1 MRVTKRS
8 GRVED
13 VKFDNVTNRI
23 SKLTEGLSNSVDVT
37 KVAQQVFSSIYDGI
51 NTHEIDTLSAEICI
65 GMITS
70 DPDYE
75 ILATR
80 ITASNIQKRAANN
93 FHIAMRKLHKAGIVT
108 HEVLEVSSKVKDD
121 IKPERDYDF
130 GYFGLKTLEK
140 GYLQKIDGEII
151 ETPQYMYMR
160 VAIGI
165 HGHDTERVLET
176 YDALSKGLFIHAT
189 PTLFNA
195 GTPRPQ
201 MSSCF
206 VAGTAVFT
214 TNRGPVP
221 IEEVCIGDNVV
232 THTGSIKPVLQT
244 HKNLLGD
251 RTLFDVKIYKTP
263 GFQVTGNHRFWSI
276 TKEQLHWKDEPQW
289 NSIEHLR
296 VGDWISIPKTK
307 LNTVYEILDMYELLK
322 DENGTEHWT
331 YSFEFDGT
339 KMRRLTHFTSE
350 YRPNGIT
357 LKGEW
362 FERYI
367 KVDED
372 FAWFIGS
379 WYGDG
384 CITYQRS
391 SAKSKRTPT
400 HRGIS
405 FAQNPN
411 NTTFIEKIEKIGCK
425 YLGVHACISKSKKRN
440 CLSIS
445 FNNSAIGNAFNILF
459 GRWSSGK
466 FLWPNMYSWNRNMV
480 SAFIGGLVSTDGCC
494 TLRGNVTVQLTN
506 QPLIKSIFHLSR
518 SVGLDTSLTVGSK
531 PYKDRKQYI
540 GRIQFPWI
548 PEIMKWVYKHYDDN
562 RLYKSERANTTLEID
577 GKIFLRINA
586 KTRVKDNLPEFVYT
600 LGVKDD
606 HSYTVQGV
614 IAENCFLIANK
625 EDSIDGIYDTVK
637 ECARI
642 SKWAGGI
649 GLHIHDVRANKSHIR
664 GTNGTS
670 DGIIPML
677 RVYNSTARYVNQAG
691 RRKGSIAV
699 YLEPWHADIL
709 DFLEIRLNQG
719 DEEARCRDLFS
730 AMWIPDLFMKRV
742 ESGGNW
748 SLFCPDQA
756 KGLSDVYGKEFEDL
770 YEKYEAEGLARK
782 VVPASEVWKAII
794 KSQSETGTPYML
806 YKDACNEKSNHKHV
820 GTIKSSNLCVAPETK
835 ILTSKGQQII
845 SELVD
850 QDVEVWNGDE
860 FSNVT
865 IRQTGKNQKLLTVK
879 TSKGLELRC
888 TPYHKFWIVGHNE
901 PIEAQNLEKGMKII
915 KHSLPV
921 INHNTENMKYAYTH
935 GLFCADGT
943 TSSHGNPKRCLF
955 KAKNNGFCMRHQKN
969 LKDYEEDDDG
979 TCQANSYS
987 EQKFLDLYH
996 VKKKLMK
1003 FIDYDYASNN
1013 DACNKIRLRLPKDI
1027 DEKYTVPTECSLESK
1042 LEWFAGLIDGD
1053 GCVTKHQGG
1062 RGISIQIGSIHYNFL
1077 NDVLLML
1084 QTIGVNSRINL
1095 SRNESIKELP
1105 GGSYTC
1111 KKLWR
1116 LLIPSGGVELLKT
1129 LGLNTRR
1136 VNINTE
1142 NLPNRQALHFDKIV
1156 SVEDLGETSDTF
1168 CFNEPLKHRGI
1179 FNGILT
1185 GNCTEILEY
1194 TDKDE
1199 TAVCNLASIALPKYV
1214 DVEKKEFNHEELH
1227 RVTKMVTRNLN
1238 KVIDKNFYPTENGER
1253 SNMRHRPIGIGVQG
1267 LADVFIML
1275 RMSFGSEESRKLN
1288 RDIFETIYHA
1298 SLESSCELAEMY
1310 GTYETFK
1317 GSPFSQGILQFD
1329 MWDRDPKFSGRYDW
1343 NAMRELVKKG
1353 TRNSLLLAP
1362 MPTASTSQILGNNE
1376 CFEPY
1381 TTNIYLRRTL
1391 AGEFVVVNKHLV
1403 NDLKERGLWSKEMKD
1418 LMVKANG
1425 SVQNIIDIPDDLK
1438 ELYKTVWE
1446 MSQKTI
1452 IDMAADRGVY
1462 IDQSQSMNLFVESPT
1477 LSKLSSM
1484 HMYAWKTGLKTGMY
1498 YLRSKAKARPIQFSL
1513 EAECAMCSA

>member
-23 SKLTEGLSNSVDVT
+23 SKLTEGLSETVDVT
-37 KVAQQVFSSIYDGI
+37 KIAQQVFSSIYDGI
-51 NTHEIDTLSAEICI
+51 KTPEIDTLSAEICI

-121 IKPERDYDF
+121 IKPERDFEF

-165 HGHDTERVLET
+165 HGHDIDHVLET
-176 YDALSKGLFIHAT
+176 YEALSKGLFIHAT

-201 MSSCF
+201 MSS
-206 VAGTAVFT
+206 
-214 TNRGPVP
+214 
-221 IEEVCIGDNVV
+221 
-232 THTGSIKPVLQT
+232 
-244 HKNLLGD
+244 
-251 RTLFDVKIYKTP
+251 
-263 GFQVTGNHRFWSI
+263 
-276 TKEQLHWKDEPQW
+276 
-289 NSIEHLR
+289 
-296 VGDWISIPKTK
+296 
-307 LNTVYEILDMYELLK
+307 
-322 DENGTEHWT
+322 
-331 YSFEFDGT
+331 
-339 KMRRLTHFTSE
+339 
-350 YRPNGIT
+350 
-357 LKGEW
+357 
-362 FERYI
+362 
-367 KVDED
+367 
-372 FAWFIGS
+372 
-379 WYGDG
+379 
-384 CITYQRS
+384 
-391 SAKSKRTPT
+391 
-400 HRGIS
+400 
-405 FAQNPN
+405 
-411 NTTFIEKIEKIGCK
+411 
-425 YLGVHACISKSKKRN
+425 
-440 CLSIS
+440 
-445 FNNSAIGNAFNILF
+445 
-459 GRWSSGK
+459 
-466 FLWPNMYSWNRNMV
+466 
-480 SAFIGGLVSTDGCC
+480 
-494 TLRGNVTVQLTN
+494 
-506 QPLIKSIFHLSR
+506 
-518 SVGLDTSLTVGSK
+518 
-531 PYKDRKQYI
+531 
-540 GRIQFPWI
+540 
-548 PEIMKWVYKHYDDN
+548 
-562 RLYKSERANTTLEID
+562 
-577 GKIFLRINA
+577 
-586 KTRVKDNLPEFVYT
+586 
-600 LGVKDD
+600 
-606 HSYTVQGV
+606 
-614 IAENCFLIANK
+614 CFLIANK

-677 RVYNSTARYVNQAG
+677 RVYNTTARYVNQAG

-742 ESGGNW
+742 ESDGNW
-748 SLFCPDQA
+748 SLFCPDVA
-756 KGLSDVYGKEFEDL
+756 RGLSDVYGKEFEEL
-770 YEKYEAEGLARK
+770 YEKYEADGLARK

-806 YKDACNEKSNHKHV
+806 YKDACNEKSNHKHL

-901 PIEAQNLEKGMKII
+901 PIEAQNLEKGMETIRY
-915 KHSLPV
+915 SLP
-921 INHNTENMKYAYTH
+921 
-935 GLFCADGT
+935 
-943 TSSHGNPKRCLF
+943 
-955 KAKNNGFCMRHQKN
+955 
-969 LKDYEEDDDG
+969 DD
-979 TCQANSYS
+979 
-987 EQKFLDLYH
+987 
-996 VKKKLMK
+996 
-1003 FIDYDYASNN
+1003 N
-1013 DACNKIRLRLPKDI
+1013 D
-1027 DEKYTVPTECSLESK
+1027 T
-1042 LEWFAGLIDGD
+1042 
-1053 GCVTKHQGG
+1053 
-1062 RGISIQIGSIHYNFL
+1062 
-1077 NDVLLML
+1077 
-1084 QTIGVNSRINL
+1084 
-1095 SRNESIKELP
+1095 
-1105 GGSYTC
+1105 
-1111 KKLWR
+1111 
-1116 LLIPSGGVELLKT
+1116 
-1129 LGLNTRR
+1129 
-1136 VNINTE
+1136 
-1142 NLPNRQALHFDKIV
+1142 HFDKIV

-1185 GNCTEILEY
+1185 GNCTEIIEY

-1238 KVIDKNFYPTENGER
+1238 KVIDKNFYPTENGKR

-1275 RMSFGSEESRKLN
+1275 RMTFGSEESRKLN
-1288 RDIFETIYHA
+1288 IDIFETIYHA

-1310 GTYETFK
+1310 GPYESFK
-1317 GSPFSQGILQFD
+1317 GSPFSKGILQFD

-1353 TRNSLLLAP
+1353 TMNSLLLAP

-1452 IDMAADRGVY
+1452 IDMAADRAVY

-1477 LSKLSSM
+1477 ISKLSSM

-1498 YLRSKAKARPIQFSL
+1498 YLRSKAKSRPIQFSL
-1513 EAECAMCSA
+1513 EAECSMCSA

>member
-1 MRVTKRS
+1 MRVVKRS

-23 SKLTEGLSNSVDVT
+23 SKLNYGLSDSVDVT
-37 KVAQQVFSSIYDGI
+37 KIAQQVFSSIYDGI
-51 NTHEIDTLSAEICI
+51 KTHEIDTLSAEICI

-108 HEVLEVSSKVKDD
+108 HEVLEVSSKVKDN

-151 ETPQYMYMR
+151 ETPQYLYMR
-160 VAIGI
+160 VAVGI
-165 HGHDTERVLET
+165 HGHDIDRVLET
-176 YDALSKGLFIHAT
+176 YEALSTGMFIHAT

-201 MSSCF
+201 MSS
-206 VAGTAVFT
+206 
-214 TNRGPVP
+214 
-221 IEEVCIGDNVV
+221 
-232 THTGSIKPVLQT
+232 
-244 HKNLLGD
+244 
-251 RTLFDVKIYKTP
+251 
-263 GFQVTGNHRFWSI
+263 
-276 TKEQLHWKDEPQW
+276 
-289 NSIEHLR
+289 
-296 VGDWISIPKTK
+296 
-307 LNTVYEILDMYELLK
+307 
-322 DENGTEHWT
+322 
-331 YSFEFDGT
+331 
-339 KMRRLTHFTSE
+339 
-350 YRPNGIT
+350 
-357 LKGEW
+357 
-362 FERYI
+362 
-367 KVDED
+367 
-372 FAWFIGS
+372 
-379 WYGDG
+379 
-384 CITYQRS
+384 
-391 SAKSKRTPT
+391 
-400 HRGIS
+400 
-405 FAQNPN
+405 
-411 NTTFIEKIEKIGCK
+411 
-425 YLGVHACISKSKKRN
+425 
-440 CLSIS
+440 
-445 FNNSAIGNAFNILF
+445 
-459 GRWSSGK
+459 
-466 FLWPNMYSWNRNMV
+466 
-480 SAFIGGLVSTDGCC
+480 
-494 TLRGNVTVQLTN
+494 
-506 QPLIKSIFHLSR
+506 
-518 SVGLDTSLTVGSK
+518 
-531 PYKDRKQYI
+531 
-540 GRIQFPWI
+540 
-548 PEIMKWVYKHYDDN
+548 
-562 RLYKSERANTTLEID
+562 
-577 GKIFLRINA
+577 
-586 KTRVKDNLPEFVYT
+586 
-600 LGVKDD
+600 
-606 HSYTVQGV
+606 
-614 IAENCFLIANK
+614 CFLIANK

-649 GLHIHDVRANKSHIR
+649 GLHVHDVRANKSHIR

-699 YLEPWHADIL
+699 YLEPWHADVL

-748 SLFCPDQA
+748 SLFCPDEA
-756 KGLSDVYGKEFEDL
+756 RGLADVYGKEFEDL
-770 YEKYEAEGLARK
+770 YEKYEAEGLAKK

-806 YKDACNEKSNHKHV
+806 YKDACNEKSNHKHI
-820 GTIKSSNLCVAPETK
+820 GTIKSSNL
-835 ILTSKGQQII
+835 
-845 SELVD
+845 
-850 QDVEVWNGDE
+850 
-860 FSNVT
+860 
-865 IRQTGKNQKLLTVK
+865 
-879 TSKGLELRC
+879 
-888 TPYHKFWIVGHNE
+888 
-901 PIEAQNLEKGMKII
+901 
-915 KHSLPV
+915 
-921 INHNTENMKYAYTH
+921 
-935 GLFCADGT
+935 
-943 TSSHGNPKRCLF
+943 
-955 KAKNNGFCMRHQKN
+955 
-969 LKDYEEDDDG
+969 
-979 TCQANSYS
+979 
-987 EQKFLDLYH
+987 
-996 VKKKLMK
+996 
-1003 FIDYDYASNN
+1003 
-1013 DACNKIRLRLPKDI
+1013 
-1027 DEKYTVPTECSLESK
+1027 
-1042 LEWFAGLIDGD
+1042 
-1053 GCVTKHQGG
+1053 
-1062 RGISIQIGSIHYNFL
+1062 
-1077 NDVLLML
+1077 
-1084 QTIGVNSRINL
+1084 
-1095 SRNESIKELP
+1095 
-1105 GGSYTC
+1105 
-1111 KKLWR
+1111 
-1116 LLIPSGGVELLKT
+1116 
-1129 LGLNTRR
+1129 
-1136 VNINTE
+1136 
-1142 NLPNRQALHFDKIV
+1142 
-1156 SVEDLGETSDTF
+1156 
-1168 CFNEPLKHRGI
+1168 
-1179 FNGILT
+1179 
-1185 GNCTEILEY
+1185 CTEILEY

-1214 DVEKKEFNHEELH
+1214 DTEKKEFNHEELH

-1238 KVIDKNFYPTENGER
+1238 KVIDKNFYPTENGKR

-1275 RMSFGSEESRKLN
+1275 RMTFGSEESRKLN

-1317 GSPFSQGILQFD
+1317 GSPFSKGILQFD

-1343 NAMRELVKKG
+1343 DAMRELVKKG

-1425 SVQNIIDIPDDLK
+1425 SVQNIIDIPNDLK
-1438 ELYKTVWE
+1438 ELYRTVWE

>member
-23 SKLTEGLSNSVDVT
+23 SKLTYGLSDTVDVS

-51 NTHEIDTLSAEICI
+51 KTHEIDTLSAEICI

-75 ILATR
+75 TLATR
-80 ITASNIQKRAANN
+80 ITASNIQKRASNN
-93 FHIAMRKLHKAGIVT
+93 FNIAMRKLHKAGIVT
-108 HEVLEVSSKVKDD
+108 HEVLEVSAKVKDD
-121 IKPERDYDF
+121 IQPERDYDF

-176 YDALSKGLFIHAT
+176 YEALSKGLFIHAT

-206 VAGTAVFT
+206 
-214 TNRGPVP
+214 
-221 IEEVCIGDNVV
+221 
-232 THTGSIKPVLQT
+232 
-244 HKNLLGD
+244 
-251 RTLFDVKIYKTP
+251 
-263 GFQVTGNHRFWSI
+263 
-276 TKEQLHWKDEPQW
+276 
-289 NSIEHLR
+289 
-296 VGDWISIPKTK
+296 
-307 LNTVYEILDMYELLK
+307 
-322 DENGTEHWT
+322 
-331 YSFEFDGT
+331 
-339 KMRRLTHFTSE
+339 
-350 YRPNGIT
+350 
-357 LKGEW
+357 
-362 FERYI
+362 
-367 KVDED
+367 
-372 FAWFIGS
+372 
-379 WYGDG
+379 
-384 CITYQRS
+384 
-391 SAKSKRTPT
+391 
-400 HRGIS
+400 
-405 FAQNPN
+405 
-411 NTTFIEKIEKIGCK
+411 
-425 YLGVHACISKSKKRN
+425 
-440 CLSIS
+440 
-445 FNNSAIGNAFNILF
+445 
-459 GRWSSGK
+459 
-466 FLWPNMYSWNRNMV
+466 
-480 SAFIGGLVSTDGCC
+480 
-494 TLRGNVTVQLTN
+494 
-506 QPLIKSIFHLSR
+506 
-518 SVGLDTSLTVGSK
+518 
-531 PYKDRKQYI
+531 
-540 GRIQFPWI
+540 
-548 PEIMKWVYKHYDDN
+548 
-562 RLYKSERANTTLEID
+562 
-577 GKIFLRINA
+577 
-586 KTRVKDNLPEFVYT
+586 
-600 LGVKDD
+600 
-606 HSYTVQGV
+606 
-614 IAENCFLIANK
+614 LIANK

-637 ECARI
+637 ECAQI

-730 AMWIPDLFMKRV
+730 ALWIPDLFMKRV

-748 SLFCPDQA
+748 SLFCPDVA
-756 KGLSDVYGKEFEDL
+756 RGLSDVYGKEFEDL
-770 YEKYEAEGLARK
+770 YEKYEAEGLAKK
-782 VVPASEVWKAII
+782 VVSASEVWKAII

-806 YKDACNEKSNHKHV
+806 YKDACNEKSNHKHI
-820 GTIKSSNLCVAPETK
+820 GTIKSSNL
-835 ILTSKGQQII
+835 
-845 SELVD
+845 
-850 QDVEVWNGDE
+850 
-860 FSNVT
+860 
-865 IRQTGKNQKLLTVK
+865 
-879 TSKGLELRC
+879 
-888 TPYHKFWIVGHNE
+888 
-901 PIEAQNLEKGMKII
+901 
-915 KHSLPV
+915 
-921 INHNTENMKYAYTH
+921 
-935 GLFCADGT
+935 
-943 TSSHGNPKRCLF
+943 
-955 KAKNNGFCMRHQKN
+955 
-969 LKDYEEDDDG
+969 
-979 TCQANSYS
+979 
-987 EQKFLDLYH
+987 
-996 VKKKLMK
+996 
-1003 FIDYDYASNN
+1003 
-1013 DACNKIRLRLPKDI
+1013 
-1027 DEKYTVPTECSLESK
+1027 
-1042 LEWFAGLIDGD
+1042 
-1053 GCVTKHQGG
+1053 
-1062 RGISIQIGSIHYNFL
+1062 
-1077 NDVLLML
+1077 
-1084 QTIGVNSRINL
+1084 
-1095 SRNESIKELP
+1095 
-1105 GGSYTC
+1105 
-1111 KKLWR
+1111 
-1116 LLIPSGGVELLKT
+1116 
-1129 LGLNTRR
+1129 
-1136 VNINTE
+1136 
-1142 NLPNRQALHFDKIV
+1142 
-1156 SVEDLGETSDTF
+1156 
-1168 CFNEPLKHRGI
+1168 
-1179 FNGILT
+1179 
-1185 GNCTEILEY
+1185 CTEILEY

-1238 KVIDKNFYPTENGER
+1238 KVIDKNFYPTENGKR

-1425 SVQNIIDIPDDLK
+1425 SVQNIIDIPDDIK

>member
-23 SKLTEGLSNSVDVT
+23 SKLTEGLSETVDVT
-37 KVAQQVFSSIYDGI
+37 KIAQQVFSSIYDGI
-51 NTHEIDTLSAEICI
+51 KTPEIDTLSAEICI

-121 IKPERDYDF
+121 IKTERDFEF

-151 ETPQYMYMR
+151 ETPQYLYMR

-165 HGHDTERVLET
+165 HGHDIDHVLET

-206 VAGTAVFT
+206 
-214 TNRGPVP
+214 
-221 IEEVCIGDNVV
+221 
-232 THTGSIKPVLQT
+232 
-244 HKNLLGD
+244 
-251 RTLFDVKIYKTP
+251 
-263 GFQVTGNHRFWSI
+263 
-276 TKEQLHWKDEPQW
+276 
-289 NSIEHLR
+289 
-296 VGDWISIPKTK
+296 
-307 LNTVYEILDMYELLK
+307 
-322 DENGTEHWT
+322 
-331 YSFEFDGT
+331 
-339 KMRRLTHFTSE
+339 
-350 YRPNGIT
+350 
-357 LKGEW
+357 
-362 FERYI
+362 
-367 KVDED
+367 
-372 FAWFIGS
+372 
-379 WYGDG
+379 
-384 CITYQRS
+384 
-391 SAKSKRTPT
+391 
-400 HRGIS
+400 
-405 FAQNPN
+405 
-411 NTTFIEKIEKIGCK
+411 
-425 YLGVHACISKSKKRN
+425 
-440 CLSIS
+440 
-445 FNNSAIGNAFNILF
+445 
-459 GRWSSGK
+459 
-466 FLWPNMYSWNRNMV
+466 
-480 SAFIGGLVSTDGCC
+480 
-494 TLRGNVTVQLTN
+494 
-506 QPLIKSIFHLSR
+506 
-518 SVGLDTSLTVGSK
+518 
-531 PYKDRKQYI
+531 
-540 GRIQFPWI
+540 
-548 PEIMKWVYKHYDDN
+548 
-562 RLYKSERANTTLEID
+562 
-577 GKIFLRINA
+577 
-586 KTRVKDNLPEFVYT
+586 
-600 LGVKDD
+600 
-606 HSYTVQGV
+606 
-614 IAENCFLIANK
+614 LIANK

-649 GLHIHDVRANKSHIR
+649 GLHVHDVRANKSHIR

-677 RVYNSTARYVNQAG
+677 RVYNTTARYVNQAG

-742 ESGGNW
+742 ESDGNW
-748 SLFCPDQA
+748 SLFCPDVA
-756 KGLSDVYGKEFEDL
+756 RGLSDVYGKEFEEL
-770 YEKYEAEGLARK
+770 YEKYEADGLARK

-806 YKDACNEKSNHKHV
+806 YKDACNEKSNHKHL
-820 GTIKSSNLCVAPETK
+820 GTIKSSNL
-835 ILTSKGQQII
+835 
-845 SELVD
+845 
-850 QDVEVWNGDE
+850 
-860 FSNVT
+860 
-865 IRQTGKNQKLLTVK
+865 
-879 TSKGLELRC
+879 
-888 TPYHKFWIVGHNE
+888 
-901 PIEAQNLEKGMKII
+901 
-915 KHSLPV
+915 
-921 INHNTENMKYAYTH
+921 
-935 GLFCADGT
+935 
-943 TSSHGNPKRCLF
+943 
-955 KAKNNGFCMRHQKN
+955 
-969 LKDYEEDDDG
+969 
-979 TCQANSYS
+979 
-987 EQKFLDLYH
+987 
-996 VKKKLMK
+996 
-1003 FIDYDYASNN
+1003 
-1013 DACNKIRLRLPKDI
+1013 
-1027 DEKYTVPTECSLESK
+1027 
-1042 LEWFAGLIDGD
+1042 
-1053 GCVTKHQGG
+1053 
-1062 RGISIQIGSIHYNFL
+1062 
-1077 NDVLLML
+1077 
-1084 QTIGVNSRINL
+1084 
-1095 SRNESIKELP
+1095 
-1105 GGSYTC
+1105 
-1111 KKLWR
+1111 
-1116 LLIPSGGVELLKT
+1116 
-1129 LGLNTRR
+1129 
-1136 VNINTE
+1136 
-1142 NLPNRQALHFDKIV
+1142 
-1156 SVEDLGETSDTF
+1156 
-1168 CFNEPLKHRGI
+1168 
-1179 FNGILT
+1179 
-1185 GNCTEILEY
+1185 CTEILEY

-1238 KVIDKNFYPTENGER
+1238 KVIDKNFYPTENGKR

-1275 RMSFGSEESRKLN
+1275 RMTFGSEESRKLN
-1288 RDIFETIYHA
+1288 IDIFETIYHA

-1310 GTYETFK
+1310 GPYETFK
-1317 GSPFSQGILQFD
+1317 GSPFSKGILQFD

-1343 NAMRELVKKG
+1343 NAMRKLVKKG
-1353 TRNSLLLAP
+1353 TMNSLLLAP

-1477 LSKLSSM
+1477 ISKLSSM

-1498 YLRSKAKARPIQFSL
+1498 YLRSKAKSRPIQFSL
-1513 EAECAMCSA
+1513 EAECSMCSA